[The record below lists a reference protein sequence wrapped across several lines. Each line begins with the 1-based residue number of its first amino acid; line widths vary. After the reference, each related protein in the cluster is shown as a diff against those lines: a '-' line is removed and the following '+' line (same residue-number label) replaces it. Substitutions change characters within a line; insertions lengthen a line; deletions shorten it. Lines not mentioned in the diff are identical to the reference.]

1 MIIYANMNTGN
12 VLFSFSTES
21 ITLLNKPIEVI
32 SYKNKFINIRVM
44 LFYSNSSGTVTF
56 LSRQ

>member
-44 LFYSNSSGTVTF
+44 FFS
-56 LSRQ
+56 